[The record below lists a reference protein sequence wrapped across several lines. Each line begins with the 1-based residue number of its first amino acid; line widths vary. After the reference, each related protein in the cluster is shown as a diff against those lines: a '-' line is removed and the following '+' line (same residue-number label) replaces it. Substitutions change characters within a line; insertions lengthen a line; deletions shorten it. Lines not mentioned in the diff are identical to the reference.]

1 MDKGLLTNNVFID
14 LLGINSLDHA
24 TVLQKLKYY
33 RFHGKFQNWL
43 ESYLTNRRRQCYVN
57 GVSSDREYI
66 SCVIPQGSILGLLL
80 FLNSVSNF
88 HNYLQHTTPRMFVD
102 DIYTTLTDWS
112 TSDIELK
119 LKSNLEAIE
128 K

>member
-57 GVSSDREYI
+57 GVSSDREYMLCYSTGI
-66 SCVIPQGSILGLLL
+66 NLRSLTILKFRQQFSQLPAAYYPAY
-80 FLNSVSNF
+80 VC
-88 HNYLQHTTPRMFVD
+88 R
-102 DIYTTLTDWS
+102 
-112 TSDIELK
+112 
-119 LKSNLEAIE
+119 
-128 K
+128 

>member
-66 SCVIPQGSILGLLL
+66 SWVIPQGSILGPLL
-80 FLNSVSNF
+80 FLNFVNNF
-88 HNYLQHTTPRMFVD
+88 HNYLHHTTPRMFVD
-102 DIYTTLTDWS
+102 DIYTTITDWS

-119 LKSNLEAIE
+119 LKSDLEAIE